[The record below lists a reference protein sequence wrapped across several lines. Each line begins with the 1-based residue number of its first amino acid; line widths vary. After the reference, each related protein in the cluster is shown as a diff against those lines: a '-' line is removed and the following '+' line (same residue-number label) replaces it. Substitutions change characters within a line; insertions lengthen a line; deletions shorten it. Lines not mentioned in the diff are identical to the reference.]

1 MMMTSARFTKACA
14 VAALT
19 MLSLASQATTLTF
32 EDINLAPGSE
42 RLMPAGYGGLAWVN
56 TGVLDVNG
64 YAFNPSGYEAGLVS
78 GTQLGFSNGGA
89 PMSFSAASPFTFNSV
104 YVTAAW
110 NDGLSVVV
118 TGSLNGAT
126 LFSQTLSPSATAST
140 LYTFNWSGIDKV
152 SISSSGGTPH
162 YPAGYA
168 THIGFDDLTIN
179 EPVTPFTPAVPEP
192 QTYVLMA
199 ACLAVVAGVT
209 RRTRQGQTKA

>member
-1 MMMTSARFTKACA
+1 MMITPARFTKACA
-14 VAALT
+14 VALT
-19 MLSLASQATTLTF
+19 MLSMASQATTLTF
-32 EDINLAPGSE
+32 EDINLAPGSHID
-42 RLMPAGYGGLAWVN
+42 MPAGYGGLTWAN
-56 TGVLDVNG
+56 TGVLDVDGNA
-64 YAFNPSGYEAGLVS
+64 YHPSGYEAGLVS
-78 GTQLGFSNGGA
+78 GTQLGYNSAGL

-118 TGSLNGAT
+118 KGSLNGST
-126 LFSQTLSPSATAST
+126 LFSQTLSPSATASA

-152 SISSSGGTPH
+152 SISSSGGTGH
-162 YPAGYA
+162 YPLGSA
-168 THIGFDDLTIN
+168 TQIGFDDLTIN